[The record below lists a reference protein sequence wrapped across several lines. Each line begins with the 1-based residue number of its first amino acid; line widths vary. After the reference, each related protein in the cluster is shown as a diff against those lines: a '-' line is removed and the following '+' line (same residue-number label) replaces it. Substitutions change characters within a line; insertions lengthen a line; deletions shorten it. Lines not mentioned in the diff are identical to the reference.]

1 MKLLAMKPAVSR
13 ATKGCVIAL
22 VITLGAGCASA
33 ETKLASKQ
41 DYRKQQ
47 VAAIKVQ
54 KEADIVAA
62 QAAAAER
69 VAMWNALSEAVKANP
84 ESASHMAIVAAV
96 STSSGN
102 NANVVTR
109 SNVVQLNKERE
120 DAQAIDYLKVLTP
133 GLIGGV
139 TQAGIAAIVNETSR
153 DRIQANRD
161 VRIAEIGVDNAIVGA
176 VNNAI
181 DELDDDEL
189 SSTTT
194 VTETVDDVTGPT
206 PDSIVVDDSTD
217 TSDTAITV
225 DDSLDSGDSTTDDT
239 STDTEVDCSV
249 TFSPVPPEC
258 AS

>member
-1 MKLLAMKPAVSR
+1 MKLLALLM
-13 ATKGCVIAL
+13 
-22 VITLGAGCASA
+22 VITLGTGCASA

-47 VAAIKVQ
+47 VEAIKVQ
-54 KEADIVAA
+54 KQADTIAA

-69 VAMWNALSEAVKANP
+69 VAMWQALEAAVKANP

-102 NANVVTR
+102 PANTVTR

-153 DRIQANRD
+153 DRIAANRD
-161 VRIAEIGVDNAIVGA
+161 VRIAEVGVDSEIIGAI
-176 VNNAI
+176 NNAI
-181 DELDDDEL
+181 DELDDNEL
-189 SSTTT
+189 TPETAD
-194 VTETVDDVTGPT
+194 VTADDVAADDATDLSDDVLDLDGDT
-206 PDSIVVDDSTD
+206 VVDDTPD
-217 TSDTAITV
+217 TTPDA
-225 DDSLDSGDSTTDDT
+225 
-239 STDTEVDCSV
+239 DCDV
-249 TFSPVPPEC
+249 TFSPTPPEC
-258 AS
+258 S

>member
-1 MKLLAMKPAVSR
+1 MKLL
-13 ATKGCVIAL
+13 VIAL
-22 VITLGAGCASA
+22 VITLGTGCASA

-47 VAAIKVQ
+47 VEAIKVQ
-54 KEADIVAA
+54 KQADTIAA

-69 VAMWNALSEAVKANP
+69 VAMWQALEAAVKANP

-102 NANVVTR
+102 PANTVTR

-153 DRIQANRD
+153 DRIAANRD
-161 VRIAEIGVDNAIVGA
+161 VRIAEVGVDSEIIGAI
-176 VNNAI
+176 NNAI
-181 DELDDDEL
+181 DELDDNEL
-189 SSTTT
+189 TPETAD
-194 VTETVDDVTGPT
+194 VTADDVAADDATDLSDDVLDLDGDT
-206 PDSIVVDDSTD
+206 VVDDTPD
-217 TSDTAITV
+217 TTPDA
-225 DDSLDSGDSTTDDT
+225 
-239 STDTEVDCSV
+239 DCDV
-249 TFSPVPPEC
+249 TFSPTPPEC
-258 AS
+258 S